1 MAVMTSMLA
10 KIVRLGSGPWRNP
23 SHLSP
28 NSSPSPMTWNNN
40 DHEHRLQQL
49 VAEHVIRGAI

>member
-1 MAVMTSMLA
+1 MLA
-10 KIVRLGSGPWRNP
+10 KIVRLGSGPWRIP

-40 DHEHRLQQL
+40 DHEHGLQQL